1 MFEQKHYKRTGAY
14 QYDDGVAFFWI
25 SVRIGLKPTKD
36 ECLQLSLSIAL
47 GIAYIELDWEDWKY
61 PGSLPQT
68 TSQLLSSIPRAKLW
82 VWGKQGTEVQ
92 LRITSDQESK
102 VGRSPAPRLATRPLL
117 AGNPVQNPDLSIAEI
132 SGQGDIG
139 ARKLSLDHTGATTS
153 TDQLSR
159 HKGHPPARRLRKTRF
174 AHEIIERTN
183 ESRKENAHR
192 GLMTMED
199 WMIQQIRVCSARY
212 SRILDS
218 YSSLRLSHLEPN
230 EVHGM
235 TQEWNAGAPVV
246 MSTIKLEGGR
256 VRSLNWIVNKDR
268 SDCAVGQLN
277 IRFMSLIHLI
287 TCYHSE
293 LLKVMGI
300 DPSQIRSQNEALIKW
315 LLAEI
320 FNPSTGFPII
330 GWAADQ
336 SEQAEGAAKQGSP
349 LRDLDKILSIYLS
362 RSDQAGPNPG
372 AAKVVDFNDS
382 TTACILINYWYRSE
396 QSQFFQEKFSND
408 QHHLMSL
415 LRQIQMK
422 LSVPNHPFSH
432 LKGLPQ

>member
-1 MFEQKHYKRTGAY
+1 MNAY
-14 QYDDGVAFFWI
+14 NCHF
-25 SVRIGLKPTKD
+25 
-36 ECLQLSLSIAL
+36 LSLLVLLTLNWTGKIGSILAPSL
-47 GIAYIELDWEDWKY
+47 KRPPSFSPAFREPNYGFGESRELKFNSVSPLTKKARLADHRVD
-61 PGSLPQT
+61 LPFPVE
-68 TSQLLSSIPRAKLW
+68 IP
-82 VWGKQGTEVQ
+82 E
-92 LRITSDQESK
+92 
-102 VGRSPAPRLATRPLL
+102 APRLATRPLL

-159 HKGHPPARRLRKTRF
+159 HKGHP
-174 AHEIIERTN
+174 
-183 ESRKENAHR
+183 

>member
-1 MFEQKHYKRTGAY
+1 
-14 QYDDGVAFFWI
+14 
-25 SVRIGLKPTKD
+25 
-36 ECLQLSLSIAL
+36 
-47 GIAYIELDWEDWKY
+47 
-61 PGSLPQT
+61 
-68 TSQLLSSIPRAKLW
+68 
-82 VWGKQGTEVQ
+82 
-92 LRITSDQESK
+92 
-102 VGRSPAPRLATRPLL
+102 
-117 AGNPVQNPDLSIAEI
+117 
-132 SGQGDIG
+132 
-139 ARKLSLDHTGATTS
+139 
-153 TDQLSR
+153 
-159 HKGHPPARRLRKTRF
+159 
-174 AHEIIERTN
+174 
-183 ESRKENAHR
+183 
-192 GLMTMED
+192 MED

>member
-1 MFEQKHYKRTGAY
+1 MNAY
-14 QYDDGVAFFWI
+14 NCHF
-25 SVRIGLKPTKD
+25 
-36 ECLQLSLSIAL
+36 LSLLVLLTLNWTGKIGSILAPSL
-47 GIAYIELDWEDWKY
+47 KRPPSFSPAFREPNYGFGESRELKFNSVSPLTKKARLADHRVD
-61 PGSLPQT
+61 LPFPVE
-68 TSQLLSSIPRAKLW
+68 IP
-82 VWGKQGTEVQ
+82 E
-92 LRITSDQESK
+92 
-102 VGRSPAPRLATRPLL
+102 APRLATRPLL

-159 HKGHPPARRLRKTRF
+159 HKGHPLVRLMNKTSPEKKYGDGRRYIKPARRLRKTRF

-336 SEQAEGAAKQGSP
+336 SEQAEGEAKQGSP
-349 LRDLDKILSIYLS
+349 LRDLDKILSIHLS
-362 RSDQAGPNPG
+362 RSDRAGPNPG
-372 AAKVVDFNDS
+372 AAKVVDLNDS

-422 LSVPNHPFSH
+422 LSVPNHPFSY

>member
-139 ARKLSLDHTGATTS
+139 MLSCILFHEVVLSLTRVLILTGARKLSLDHTGATTS

-159 HKGHPPARRLRKTRF
+159 HKGHP
-174 AHEIIERTN
+174 
-183 ESRKENAHR
+183 